1 MQKQIVKTLT
11 MLTLAIGLALAGA
24 VVSANAQLTSDNV
37 VADIPFDFIVG
48 GRTLPAGKYSVRS
61 ATSDGEGLKIS
72 NLNGKISVMRLSN
85 SVTETSAKR
94 NSRMVFHRYGQQY
107 FLSEI
112 WSGDTY
118 GRQLNECKR
127 ERNLRQELG
136 AIASKYDSGKEGY
149 QIVEV
154 ALVRQ
159 LRDR

>member
-1 MQKQIVKTLT
+1 MNKQIVKTLT
-11 MLTLAIGLALAGA
+11 MLTLAVGLSLGAA
-24 VVSANAQLTSDNV
+24 VVSANGQLTSDSV
-37 VADIPFDFIVG
+37 IADIPFDFVVG
-48 GRTLPAGKYSVRS
+48 GRTLPAGKYSVRA

-94 NSRMVFHRYGQQY
+94 NARMVFRRYGQQY
-107 FLSEI
+107 FLAEI
-112 WSGDTY
+112 WSGGTY
-118 GRQLNECKR
+118 GRQLNECKQ
-127 ERNLRQELG
+127 ERNLRHELA
-136 AIASKYDSGKEGY
+136 AIATKDDSGKEGY